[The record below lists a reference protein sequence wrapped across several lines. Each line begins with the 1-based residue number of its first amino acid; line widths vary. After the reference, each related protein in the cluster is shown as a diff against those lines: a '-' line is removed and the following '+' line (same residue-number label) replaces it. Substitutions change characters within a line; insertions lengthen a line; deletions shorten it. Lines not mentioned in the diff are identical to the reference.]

1 MKAFVFTDQALT
13 SRAGQFVWLAI
24 DTEKAVNAPV
34 VERYPVGAW
43 PSFYVVDP
51 RTETMLVRWTGGGT
65 VEQMNSLLD
74 AGRAAWKP
82 AGGDPRAQ
90 ALAAADKL
98 NGDGRYAEAAAAYG
112 KLMADAPRGW
122 KEFARVADAHLFALV
137 KAEKSRECVDAALAY
152 YPRLAGTPSA
162 MSVAAAGVD
171 CAVALEKEAPDRAK
185 LLAQAE
191 ANGRAALA
199 DPKLKVAVDD
209 RSGMYISLISARED
223 QEDEAGKKTLVAGW
237 IALLEEAAAKAP
249 NADART
255 VFDAHRLS
263 AYLEAGEP
271 QRAVPMLE
279 ASERDS
285 PNDYNPPARLAI
297 AYNAMKD
304 YDKALAASDRAL
316 ARVYGPRRL
325 QVWRVRA
332 DIFEGRGDKEAAK
345 KALAQAIAEAEALPK
360 GQRPDRTIASF
371 KARLEK
377 LSAPAKS

>member
-24 DTEKAVNAPV
+24 DTEKAVNAAV

-82 AGGDPRAQ
+82 AVDPRAQ

-171 CAVALEKEAPDRAK
+171 CAVELEKEAPDRAK

-191 ANGRAALA
+191 GNGRAALA
-199 DPKLKVAVDD
+199 DLKLKVAVDD

-360 GQRPDRTIASF
+360 GQRPDRTIAAF

>member
-24 DTEKAVNAPV
+24 DTEKAANAAV
-34 VERYPVGAW
+34 VEKYPVGAW

-51 RTETMLVRWTGGGT
+51 RNETMLVRWTGGGT

-82 AGGDPRAQ
+82 AGDSRAQ

-98 NGDGRYAEAAAAYG
+98 NGDGRYAEAAVAYG

-122 KEFARVADAHLFALV
+122 KEFARVADAHLFALF

-162 MSVAAAGVD
+162 MSVAASGVD
-171 CAVALEKEAPDRAK
+171 CAVELEKEAPDRAK
-185 LLAQAE
+185 LLSQAE

-199 DPKLKVAVDD
+199 DPKVKVAVDD

-223 QEDEAGKKTLVAGW
+223 QEDEAGQKALVGAW
-237 IALLEEAAAKAP
+237 IAMLEEAAAKAP
-249 NADART
+249 NPDART
-255 VFDAHRLS
+255 VFDAHRLT
-263 AYLEAGEP
+263 AYLQAGEP

-279 ASERDS
+279 ASERDL

-316 ARVYGPRRL
+316 AKVYGPRRL

-332 DIFEGRGDKEAAK
+332 DIFEGRGDREAAK
-345 KALAQAIAEAEALPK
+345 KALTQAIAEAEALPK
-360 GQRPDRTIASF
+360 GQRPDRTIAAF

-377 LSAPAKS
+377 LSAPAAS